1 MKINKII
8 ILFIIICIISTT
20 ICFAEPIY
28 YPFSEEE
35 IIELASKMKQF
46 ETTDSIQTKII
57 AKQDTLI
64 SNYER
69 NILLDSLQINLLNE
83 KIEIYKQH
91 NMVKWY
97 DNKYI
102 WFGYGVFFT
111 YIASLIVMNLSK

>member
-1 MKINKII
+1 
-8 ILFIIICIISTT
+8 
-20 ICFAEPIY
+20 
-28 YPFSEEE
+28 
-35 IIELASKMKQF
+35 MKQF

-91 NMVKWY
+91 NIVKWY

-102 WFGYGVFFT
+102 
-111 YIASLIVMNLSK
+111 

>member
-1 MKINKII
+1 MKINKTI

-111 YIASLIVMNLSK
+111 YITSLIVMNLSK